1 MPALLRRQ
9 IQAEALYAFGK
20 GYGALVRGMSY
31 HDLTQATSPAFDDPG
46 ERDLFKKMIERHM
59 DPAPKYQDCRQLRLV
74 VDEGGDKTAAIPRA
88 LVTVLRAL
96 WPGGAESTGFGTVF
110 LFDLPEGIKARDVT
124 SQLIPILLTTG
135 LLDQDGEKVVRT
147 SPHRLET
154 LIKGAKD
161 WMDGAF
167 ETGANAIKKIH
178 HDAGHEL
185 FEIQAKDAR
194 YRLKEAEKKLQSL
207 SLDFIDKPWDELN
220 KEDAA
225 GNLVYDLRL
234 REALK
239 SVGEVRN
246 GVEWVYD
253 PERIRAFRY
262 ARTACRNLKPRGV
275 PPIIRCG
282 SGWRSSRVSTGP

>member
-1 MPALLRRQ
+1 M
-9 IQAEALYAFGK
+9 
-20 GYGALVRGMSY
+20 
-31 HDLTQATSPAFDDPG
+31 
-46 ERDLFKKMIERHM
+46 
-59 DPAPKYQDCRQLRLV
+59 RLV

-88 LVTVLRAL
+88 LVTVLERCGPVAL
-96 WPGGAESTGFGTVF
+96 KPQDLEQYF

-135 LLDQDGEKVVRT
+135 LSDQDGEKVVRT

-154 LIKGAKD
+154 WIKGAKD

-262 ARTACRNLKPRGV
+262 SQDCLQFETQGSSPNYPLWKRLAVLQGFYSDLDQRRKGLLKT
-275 PPIIRCG
+275 IQDIRREMDG
-282 SGWRSSRVSTGP
+282 RIPELPTGEKAFPLQV